1 MTGNMSKK
9 TKPLDV
15 NCGPLVWIDCEMTG
29 LDYQTDTIL
38 EIAVLI
44 TNGELD
50 IVDDGVEFVIKKDR
64 AVMDNMNEWCI
75 KQHGFSGLTEKC
87 LASPFTLDV
96 VRDSVL
102 HYIKSWIPDQRVGVL
117 AGNSVHA
124 DRAFLAREMPELVDW
139 LHYRIVDVS
148 SIKELHRRWY
158 PTKFIPQEQ
167 WGEQSSHRALDDIK
181 ASIRE
186 LKWYKENLFL
196 APEAAAP
203 MLRRP

>member
-1 MTGNMSKK
+1 M
-9 TKPLDV
+9 
-15 NCGPLVWIDCEMTG
+15 
-29 LDYQTDTIL
+29 
-38 EIAVLI
+38 LI

-64 AVMDNMNEWCI
+64 AVMEKYVI
-75 KQHGFSGLTEKC
+75 SYTIPLHILTYAAIQHERVVHQTTWFCKFPFPRTIDALELMYCFLQSGLTEKC

-139 LHYRIVDVS
+139 LHYRCLHS
-148 SIKELHRRWY
+148 SAR
-158 PTKFIPQEQ
+158 
-167 WGEQSSHRALDDIK
+167 SS
-181 ASIRE
+181 
-186 LKWYKENLFL
+186 
-196 APEAAAP
+196 APVP
-203 MLRRP
+203 KT